1 MGRGSGGRVPG
12 LHDAAAGGRAE
23 RRLVCRDQAQTG
35 VGARGRPR
43 HGAQHVRHVPVL
55 PPPVPEAVPGR
66 RPVAEHVLSAGHVL
80 GVPRTGPAG
89 RQGAAPGP
97 AEQFENLR

>member
-1 MGRGSGGRVPG
+1 VPG

-23 RRLVCRDQAQTG
+23 RRPDGRLVCRDQAQTG

-43 HGAQHVRHVPVL
+43 QGAQHIRHVPVL
-55 PPPVPEAVPGR
+55 RPPAPEAVPGR
-66 RPVAEHVLSAGHVL
+66 HPVAEPVLSAGHVL
-80 GVPRTGPAG
+80 GAPRTGPAG
-89 RQGAAPGP
+89 RREAAPEP